1 MGVHGGRLGS
11 RTNNICY
18 KKSGMETFGIK
29 EIQIYYKERGDG
41 RCKEDCHLIKGE
53 LDGQCKGDPLQL
65 QAEGMKGVSY

>member
-1 MGVHGGRLGS
+1 MDGAMKIL
-11 RTNNICY
+11 IWY
-18 KKSGMETFGIK
+18 KERGMEGICHVGGSHLL
-29 EIQIYYKERGDG
+29 QERGDG